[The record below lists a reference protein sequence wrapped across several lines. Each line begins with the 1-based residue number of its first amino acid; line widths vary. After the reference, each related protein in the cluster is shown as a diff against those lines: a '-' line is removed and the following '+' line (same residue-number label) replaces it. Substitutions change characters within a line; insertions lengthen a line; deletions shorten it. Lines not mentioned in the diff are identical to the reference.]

1 MEELFILNKN
11 TDKLARNPLGIIAL
25 FIVLV
30 YGIAGI
36 VLGLSSD
43 NLTEYQRT
51 IFVLFLVM
59 FPCLVLVSF
68 LWLVAKHH
76 TKLYAPSDYRNDE
89 GFLGLLSPEQQK
101 QRLDNHVEEVLAES
115 AEEVEES
122 SESQNTSSRS
132 LIRESV
138 YHAEDLA
145 IREIESEFGVS
156 INRQISLGR
165 DVGLD
170 GFFVKNNKGYAIQV
184 KYAVKPL
191 SRNQLANELHKIEAS
206 VSRLGWKKFGVMV
219 VVVFDDLDMYDLS
232 KEKERLSIAT
242 DIFPFD
248 VDIRFYGLS
257 QMKYKYGLL

>member
-1 MEELFILNKN
+1 M
-11 TDKLARNPLGIIAL
+11 
-25 FIVLV
+25 

-36 VLGLSSD
+36 VLGVSSD
-43 NLTEYQRT
+43 NLNENQRT
-51 IFVLFLVM
+51 VFVLFLVL

-101 QRLDNHVEEVLAES
+101 QNLESQVEEVLAES
-115 AEEVEES
+115 SNEVDEFS
-122 SESQNTSSRS
+122 KNQNTSSRS
-132 LIRESV
+132 QIKESI

-156 INRQISLGR
+156 INRQVSVGG
-165 DVGLD
+165 DVGMD
-170 GFFVKNNKGYAIQV
+170 GFFVKNNKAHAIEV

-191 SRNQLANELHKIEAS
+191 SRNLLANELRKIES
-206 VSRLGWKKFGVMV
+206 SISRLGWKRFSVML
-219 VVVFDDLDMYDLS
+219 VVVFDDLDKYDLAN
-232 KEKERLSIAT
+232 EKERLSIAT

-248 VDIRFYGLS
+248 VDVRFYGLS
-257 QMKYKYGLL
+257 QMKHKYGLL